1 MSKKTLTATPE
12 IEAATE
18 KLAELH
24 VEKIRR
30 EQYHGALVDKQLKLR
45 VAGCYE
51 GPEYDKLEAEIGA
64 AIAPCY
70 EIDEEVR
77 VATGELEAAYWDA
90 GIWFWP
96 RRRDVADGILQEAWR
111 RYYER
116 VASEGGATNG

>member
-1 MSKKTLTATPE
+1 MSKKTLTATHE

-18 KLAELH
+18 KLTELH

-45 VAGCYE
+45 CAGCYE
-51 GPEYDKLEAEIGA
+51 GPEYGKLKTEIGA

-96 RRRDVADGILQEAWR
+96 RRRDVADDILQEAWR

>member
-1 MSKKTLTATPE
+1 MSKKALTATTE
-12 IEAATE
+12 IEAAAE

-24 VEKIRR
+24 AEKIRR

-96 RRRDVADGILQEAWR
+96 RRRDVADDILQEAWR
-111 RYYER
+111 RYYEW
-116 VASEGGATNG
+116 VASGGGATNG